1 MTANGPPN
9 SDLISAPRSAAG
21 DALWNEVSN
30 LFPLRRSA
38 ERVGELAGLWIR
50 ELSIHWIVVEV
61 EGTGGGILRSSIEER
76 CLEPGRIRRDGSPS
90 PAISQ
95 QDWDAAVVWEF
106 HSEDAARRLGSIR
119 LARQATERSE
129 WAGMRSLTEW
139 LLRKSEEWERELLAA
154 KLESLAEFSAG
165 AGHEINNPLGT
176 ITGRV
181 QLLLMKE
188 VDPGRRQMLEII
200 GGQALRV
207 RDMIGDVMLFAR
219 PPRPVCERIELGVW
233 LPGMLTR
240 FVEQGKKQ
248 GTLLDVEIAEE
259 VVLWGDAT
267 QAGVAI
273 GALLHNSLNALG
285 EGGKIRLTAEP
296 VLRANSTEMIARI
309 AVEDDG
315 PGLSPAEREHLFDPF
330 YSGRQAGRGLGF
342 GLPKAWRIVTMHG
355 GTIRAIEREPRG
367 VRMVIDWPLAE
378 ETPKKIA
385 GETGSDGEVV

>member
-1 MTANGPPN
+1 
-9 SDLISAPRSAAG
+9 
-21 DALWNEVSN
+21 
-30 LFPLRRSA
+30 
-38 ERVGELAGLWIR
+38 
-50 ELSIHWIVVEV
+50 
-61 EGTGGGILRSSIEER
+61 
-76 CLEPGRIRRDGSPS
+76 
-90 PAISQ
+90 
-95 QDWDAAVVWEF
+95 
-106 HSEDAARRLGSIR
+106 
-119 LARQATERSE
+119 
-129 WAGMRSLTEW
+129 MRSLTEW